1 MIKSFI
7 EKKLK
12 SFLYFVELNFKIR
25 LGNKSAIDIYYDELQ
40 KNCYEFFKKDM
51 EQASIFLKV
60 EDIRNFSIHRAIK
73 NLGSSK
79 DGNFFLEFGVY
90 TGGSINLFAKQ
101 LQSINEKIYGFDS
114 FEGLKEDWLTH
125 VFFPKGA
132 LSLNKKKPKVL
143 KNVNLIA
150 GYIQDTL
157 EKFLNENSNKKIAF
171 AHMDMDT
178 YESTKFA
185 LQKIKPFLKK
195 GSIILFDEF
204 YGYPNWEQE
213 EYKAFKE
220 VFNKEEFKFIAFCE
234 SEVAIE
240 ML

>member
-12 SFLYFVELNFKIR
+12 SFLAFVEINFKIR
-25 LGNKSAIDIYYDELQ
+25 FGNKSAVDIYYDELQ

-51 EQASIFLKV
+51 QESSIFLKV
-60 EDIRNFSIHRAIK
+60 EDIRNFSIYRAIQGL
-73 NLGSSK
+73 NNS
-79 DGNFFLEFGVY
+79 DNNNFFLEFGVY

-101 LQSINEKIYGFDS
+101 LQSVNKEVYGFDS

-143 KNVNLIA
+143 KNVKLIA

-157 EKFLNENSNKKIAF
+157 EEFLNQSEKKRIIF

-185 LQKIKPFLKK
+185 LIKIKPFLKK

-204 YGYPNWEQE
+204 YGYPNWEKE

-220 VFNKEEFKFIAFCE
+220 VFNKDEFKYIAFCE